1 MANINL
7 SWTAPS
13 TGGSVASYKI
23 FRKAGTHASASTI
36 TSSSDS
42 GFPVTEAASNG
53 TTYQDSTATLG
64 STYSYTVVAANAAGD
79 GPAATPASATA

>member
-13 TGGSVASYKI
+13 TGGSVADYKI
-23 FRKAGTHASASTI
+23 YRKAGNHTSASTI
-36 TSSSDS
+36 TGSPDS
-42 GFPVTEAASNG
+42 NFPVTEAASNG
-53 TTYQDSTATLG
+53 TAYVDSTATLG
-64 STYSYTVVAANAAGD
+64 SEYSYTVVAANAAGD